1 MCMNKFVAYSLSY
14 IVNITLLVYVLD
26 VPLLISGNERL
37 VREYY
42 EVNFVQSFIMDFFLI
57 AIYLF
62 AAESIIKLY
71 NIKQLI
77 WKLLTVLLVTIAISG
92 GFYLYF
98 INRPMTS
105 LFFSRWFHK
114 VKWRA
119 VAYDCVLLC
128 CNYILYT
135 TLLRGKRMTIY
146 N

>member
-1 MCMNKFVAYSLSY
+1 MTINTFVAYTFSY
-14 IVNITLLVYVLD
+14 IVNITLLVYILD
-26 VPLLISGNERL
+26 MPLLISGNERL

-42 EVNFVQSFIMDFFLI
+42 EVNFIQSFILDFFLI

-62 AAESIIKLY
+62 VAESLIKRY
-71 NIKQLI
+71 NIKHLI
-77 WKLLTVLLVTIAISG
+77 WKLLTVLLVTIIISG

-114 VKWRA
+114 VEWRA
-119 VAYDCVLLC
+119 VAYDCVLIC
-128 CNYILYT
+128 CNYIIYT
-135 TLLRGKRMTIY
+135 ISLRGERMTIY

>member
-1 MCMNKFVAYSLSY
+1 MSITKFVAYTFSY

-42 EVNFVQSFIMDFFLI
+42 EVNFIQSFIMDFFLI

-62 AAESIIKLY
+62 VAESIVKRY
-71 NIKQLI
+71 NIKQFI
-77 WKLLTVLLVTIAISG
+77 WKLLTVLLVTITISG

-114 VKWRA
+114 IKWRA
-119 VAYDCVLLC
+119 VAYDCVLIC
-128 CNYILYT
+128 CNYVLYT
-135 TLLRGKRMTIY
+135 ILLRGERATIY
-146 N
+146 D